1 MANLPL
7 FIEKIKYSKNKLLL
21 YIFGAKLTSE
31 NNTMEVKRTFDLLDR
46 FQELYPDKPDVL
58 AGKQKGKWLKYSTK
72 DYVDQSTWISYGLL
86 SFGLKKGDV
95 VATIS
100 NNRPEWN
107 MIDMG
112 SSQAGVV
119 HVPIYPTISAEDYEF
134 ILNNCKPK
142 YVFVSDKR
150 LFEMISKIAKKAPS
164 IKRVFTFDE
173 VEGAKSWKEVMDA
186 GKAKEEE
193 FKDKL
198 VEIKKTILPNDL
210 LTIIYTSGTTG
221 FPKGV
226 MLSHEN
232 LVSNF
237 KVTAEIHDLEYG
249 DTALSFLPL
258 SHVYERMVTLHYQF
272 KGIGIYYAE
281 SMATI
286 VQDIKEIKPDIFSSV
301 PRLLERIFDKIIGK
315 GKDLT
320 GIKRSLFFWAV
331 ELGYKYKDTGNSAWY
346 NFKLK
351 IADKL
356 IFTKWRDALGGNVK
370 IIVSGSASLQPRLAT
385 IFWAAGMKV
394 LEGYGLSETS
404 PVITVNNLARNQIR
418 FGSVGPVI
426 DDVTVKIAEDG
437 EILSKGPNLML
448 GYYDDPKLT
457 AEVIDKDGWFHTGDI
472 GEFVDDIYL
481 KITDR
486 KKEMFK
492 LSSGK
497 YIAPQVL
504 ENRLKESFFVATAMV
519 IGLNEKF
526 ASAIISPNFEFLH
539 DWASRHNVKYRDNQ
553 ELVNLPEVIKRVQ
566 KEVNDINK
574 TLGQTEQ
581 MKRVRL
587 VAEEWAPA
595 TGEMSQTLKLK
606 RKVISG
612 MYTDLIKEIF
622 SADK

>member
-1 MANLPL
+1 
-7 FIEKIKYSKNKLLL
+7 
-21 YIFGAKLTSE
+21 
-31 NNTMEVKRTFDLLDR
+31 MEVKRTFDLLER
-46 FQELYPDKPDVL
+46 FQEIYPDKDDVL
-58 AGKQKGKWLKYSTK
+58 AGKQNGKWVKYSTT
-72 DYVDQSTWISYGLL
+72 DYVNHANWISYGFMSL
-86 SFGLKKGDV
+86 GLKKGDM
-95 VATIS
+95 VATIA

-107 MIDMG
+107 MVDMG
-112 SSQAGVV
+112 LSQAGLV
-119 HVPIYPTISAEDYEF
+119 HVPVYPTISAEDYEF
-134 ILNNCKPK
+134 IMNNCKPK
-142 YVFVSDKR
+142 YVFVSDKA
-150 LFEMISKIAKKAPS
+150 LFEMLLPIAKKATS
-164 IKRVFTFDE
+164 IKGIFTFDE
-173 VEGAKSWKEVMDA
+173 VEGAKNWKEVIKE
-186 GKAKEEE
+186 GKAKEDEL
-193 FKDKL
+193 KDKL
-198 VEIKKTILPNDL
+198 EDVKKSILPNDL

-237 KVTAEIHDLEYG
+237 KVTAEVHKLGYG

-258 SHVYERMVTLHYQF
+258 SHVYERMVCYHYQF

-286 VQDIKEIKPDIFSSV
+286 VQDIKDIKPDIFSSV
-301 PRLLERIFDKIIGK
+301 PRLLERIYDKIIGK
-315 GKDLT
+315 GKDLK
-320 GIKRSLFFWAV
+320 GIKKSLFFWAV
-331 ELGYKYKDTGNSAWY
+331 KLGFKYKDTGNSAWY
-346 NFKLK
+346 KFKLK

-385 IFWAAGMKV
+385 IFWAAGINV

-404 PVITVNNLARNQIR
+404 PVITVNNLVRNQVR
-418 FGSVGPVI
+418 FGSVGPVM

-437 EILSKGPNLML
+437 EILCKGPNVML
-448 GYYDDPKLT
+448 GYFDAPNLT

-504 ENRLKESFFVATAMV
+504 ENRLKESFFVANVMV

-526 ASAIISPNFEFLH
+526 ASALISPNFEFLH
-539 DWASRHNVKYRDNQ
+539 DWASRHEIKYTDNKD
-553 ELVNLPEVIKRVQ
+553 LVNLPEVIKRVQ
-566 KEVNDINK
+566 QEVNEINK

-581 MKRVRL
+581 VKRVRL
-587 VAEEWAPA
+587 VPDEWLPA

-606 RKVISG
+606 RKVISEK
-612 MYTDLIKEIF
+612 YSELIKEIF
-622 SADK
+622 SADN